1 MPVQQTQQVV
11 QSQAPQAVNSVAT
24 SNSNTP
30 SYSMAP
36 VNSLAPVASTTNEDL
51 ILKDLDEFD
60 KIMMG
65 M

>member
-11 QSQAPQAVNSVAT
+11 QSQAPQTVNSVAT